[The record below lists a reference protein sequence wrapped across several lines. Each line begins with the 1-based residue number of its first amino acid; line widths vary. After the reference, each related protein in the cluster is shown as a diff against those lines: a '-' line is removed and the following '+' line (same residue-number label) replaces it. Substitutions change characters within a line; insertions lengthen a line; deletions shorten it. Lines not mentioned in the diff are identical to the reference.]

1 MKKRKNKYFPNNWKA
16 IKETPSECFA
26 TKDPLTFEQFM
37 EWKNEGWEIMQDHY
51 VIRETNTKTG
61 KIKEH
66 TFDNPKK
73 AKKKMLKLMAK
84 EREFLVADDFQ
95 ITDMKPEWTPDD
107 DNSTVQ

>member
-1 MKKRKNKYFPNNWKA
+1 MKKRKKKYFPNNWKA
-16 IKETPSECFA
+16 IKDTPSECFE
-26 TKDPLTFEQFM
+26 TKKPLTFEAFM
-37 EWKNEGWEIMQDHY
+37 EWKNEGWEIMQDYHL
-51 VIRETNTKTG
+51 IREMNPKTG

-84 EREFLVADDFQ
+84 DREFIIANDLQ
-95 ITDMKPEWTPDD
+95 ITEMKPEWIIDD